1 MKNKHRKQ
9 QKHELQVKKKNIKKQ
24 INKPKKQLPYN
35 YNLNNYLYDDF
46 DTENDFLDYDFDDSN
61 FNNFYNYNKVDREV
75 QKIMDKEDRID
86 EDKIYFDI
94 LLQEYQKYMNS
105 KALNKTIEI
114 LNMYNIQYNIIVIDK
129 NLGCA
134 YNNNH
139 KNIIFYKDLNC
150 IKLKEIDQLII
161 LSNNEFEFKH
171 NILQF
176 FQSYVRD
183 EK

>member
-86 EDKIYFDI
+86 E
-94 LLQEYQKYMNS
+94 ES
-105 KALNKTIEI
+105 
-114 LNMYNIQYNIIVIDK
+114 
-129 NLGCA
+129 
-134 YNNNH
+134 
-139 KNIIFYKDLNC
+139 
-150 IKLKEIDQLII
+150 IK
-161 LSNNEFEFKH
+161 
-171 NILQF
+171 
-176 FQSYVRD
+176 
-183 EK
+183 